1 MKMEVFGKRTV
12 LILAIA
18 FAFVGYGCNGIMDP
32 NTHENPSTDD
42 VNSSRFVV
50 DSTQGTIVDKTTSLM
65 WQNAGLDFGD
75 AADGASECANATF
88 AGFSDW
94 RLPNQ
99 SEAGTFQWAA
109 VEANITLQ
117 HVNSHCTAEVVT
129 DGYIRTQLG
138 AQRYGGKAGDPI
150 NFSGGANIRC
160 VREYVQQ

>member
-1 MKMEVFGKRTV
+1 MKMKAYGKKTV

-18 FAFVGYGCNGIMDP
+18 FAFVGHGCNGITES
-32 NTHENPSTDD
+32 NTHENSSAGDFK
-42 VNSSRFVV
+42 SSRFVV
-50 DSTQGTIVDKTTSLM
+50 DSAQGTIVDKTTSLM
-65 WQNAGLDFGD
+65 WQNATLDFGD

-109 VEANITLQ
+109 TEAKVTLK
-117 HVNSHCTAEVVT
+117 HVNSHCTAEVAT
-129 DGYIRTQLG
+129 DGYVRTQLG
-138 AQRYGGKAGDPI
+138 AQRYGGKAGDSI